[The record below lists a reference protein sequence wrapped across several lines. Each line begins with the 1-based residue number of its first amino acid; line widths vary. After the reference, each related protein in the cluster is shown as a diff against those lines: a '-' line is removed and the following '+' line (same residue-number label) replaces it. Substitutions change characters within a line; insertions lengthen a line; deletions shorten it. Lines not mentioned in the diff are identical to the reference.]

1 LEGTFN
7 LEIIM
12 GGNYSRRRF
21 ISTSAII
28 GSGLAISPMII
39 KAGKG
44 SVTGNPIRLGA
55 PLSGDFT
62 DPVEWV
68 KAIKSLRYSAAYC
81 PVQTGATAEEIK
93 AFRTEAKKNNILIPE
108 VGAWSNMI
116 DPDDSARKAAILKNI
131 ASLQLADEIGAN
143 CCVNISGARGDQWDG
158 PYAENY
164 SKATFDLIIETVRYV
179 IDQVKPVNTF
189 YTLEPMPYMI
199 PDSPDSYLEI
209 IKAIDR
215 KQFAVHL
222 DPVNMISSP
231 RKYFKNAAFLKECFS
246 KLGPYIKSIH
256 AKDISITPKY
266 TVHLQECR
274 PGAGYLDYTVFL
286 QEASKLKDIPL
297 MLEHLEKQEEY
308 KSAAD
313 YIREVGAKAG
323 ISFLE

>member
-1 LEGTFN
+1 MEKQ
-7 LEIIM
+7 
-12 GGNYSRRRF
+12 YSRRRF
-21 ISTSAII
+21 IATSTII
-28 GSGLAISPMII
+28 GAGLAISPTIL

-44 SVTGNPIRLGA
+44 SATGNPIRLGA
-55 PLSGDFT
+55 PLSDNFT

-81 PVQTGATAEEIK
+81 PVQPGASGEVIK

-108 VGAWSNMI
+108 VGAWSNML
-116 DPDDSARKAAILKNI
+116 DPNDSVSKAAILKNI
-131 ASLQLADEIGAN
+131 ASLQLADEIGAT
-143 CCVNISGARGDQWDG
+143 CCVDISGARGEQWDG

-164 SKATFDLIIETVRYV
+164 SKATFDLIIETVRHV
-179 IDQVKPVNTF
+179 IDQVKPVKAF
-189 YTLEPMPYMI
+189 YTLEAMPYML

-231 RKYFKNAAFLKECFS
+231 QKYFNNAAFLKECFS

-256 AKDISITPKY
+256 AKDIAITPKY

-274 PGAGYLDYTVFL
+274 PGTGYLDYTVFL
-286 QEASKLKDIPL
+286 QEASKLKDVPL

-308 KSAAD
+308 RLAAD
-313 YIREVGAKAG
+313 YIRGVGAKAG

>member
-1 LEGTFN
+1 
-7 LEIIM
+7 M

-21 ISTSAII
+21 ITASAILS
-28 GSGLAISPMII
+28 SGLAISPMII

-44 SVTGNPIRLGA
+44 SATGNPIRLGA
-55 PLSGDFT
+55 PLSRDFT

-81 PVQTGATAEEIK
+81 PVQPGATAEVIK

-108 VGAWSNMI
+108 VGAWSNML
-116 DPDDSARKAAILKNI
+116 DPNDSVSKAAILKNI

-143 CCVNISGARGDQWDG
+143 CCVNISGARGEQWDG
-158 PYAENY
+158 PYSENY
-164 SKATFDLIIETVRYV
+164 SKATFDLIIETVRHV
-179 IDQVKPVNTF
+179 IDQVKPLNTF
-189 YTLEPMPYMI
+189 YTLEAMPYML

-231 RKYFKNAAFLKECFS
+231 RKYFKNAEFLKECFS

-274 PGAGYLDYTVFL
+274 PGTGYLDYAVFL

-308 KSAAD
+308 KLAAD
-313 YIREVGAKAG
+313 HIREVGAKAG

>member
-1 LEGTFN
+1 
-7 LEIIM
+7 M
-12 GGNYSRRRF
+12 GKNFSRRRF
-21 ISTSAII
+21 ITASAIL
-28 GSGLAISPMII
+28 GSGLAVNPMII
-39 KAGKG
+39 KAGKS

-55 PLSGDFT
+55 PLSGDFN

-81 PVQTGATAEEIK
+81 PVQPGATAEVIK

-108 VGAWSNMI
+108 VGAWSNML
-116 DPDDSARKAAILKNI
+116 DPNDSARKAALLKNI

-143 CCVNISGARGDQWDG
+143 CCVNISGARGEQWDG
-158 PYAENY
+158 PYPENY
-164 SKATFDLIIETVRYV
+164 SKATFDLIIETVRHV
-179 IDQVKPVNTF
+179 IDQVKPMNTF
-189 YTLEPMPYMI
+189 YTLEPMPYML
-199 PDSPDSYLEI
+199 PDSPDSYLAI
-209 IKAIDR
+209 IKAVDR

-222 DPVNMISSP
+222 DPVNMITSP
-231 RKYFKNAAFLKECFS
+231 RKFYNNAAFLKECFS
-246 KLGPYIKSIH
+246 SLGPYIKSIH
-256 AKDISITPKY
+256 AKDIAITPKY

-274 PGAGYLDYTVFL
+274 PGTGYLDYSVFL

-308 KSAAD
+308 KLSAD